1 MNWKWYLPI
10 LLIALA
16 FFGVSLEQS
25 TLPNQEIVVQFDAS
39 SVSTD
44 EAQLAVAE
52 ITNQLKAI
60 GVADVRVSELQD
72 GKLKVTYYSTIDV
85 SIIKNLFHKQDNLQ
99 LGDTAF
105 NDKEDSS
112 KIPFSKD
119 SYTYKLDVIKIQK
132 DYGSNI
138 GLQGLPVVVK
148 SAKDNY
154 LKPILSLSSTK
165 IDFKLKLFSEN
176 VAFKNYRKVSF
187 LIDITSYKIPE
198 VRAGPLT

>member
-16 FFGVSLEQS
+16 FFGASMEQS

-60 GVADVRVSELQD
+60 GVADVRVSELQG

-85 SIIKNLFHKQDNLQ
+85 SVIKNLFHKQDNLQ

-105 NDKEDSS
+105 NDKKDSS
-112 KIPFSKD
+112 NIPFSRD

-138 GLQGLPVVVK
+138 GLQGLPIVVK
-148 SAKDNY
+148 SAKDQY
-154 LKPILSLSSTK
+154 LKQIISFISTE
-165 IDFKLKLFSEN
+165 IDFKLKLFSEH
-176 VAFKNYRKVSF
+176 VAFKNYRNASF
-187 LIDITSYKIPE
+187 LIDVTSHKIPE
-198 VRAGPLT
+198 VRAGPLS